1 MRTLLPGGEWAFDA
15 AVTGQSISTTGG
27 RTTDAARLS
36 EGPLGGGTVYYADVL
51 VDGNWVRVA
60 LPWSMTEGDRP
71 AAVKS
76 IAELVFEGVYG

>member
-36 EGPLGGGTVYYADVL
+36 EGPVGEGTVFYADVL
-51 VDGNWVRVA
+51 VAGNWVRVA
-60 LPWSMTEGDRP
+60 LPSSMTEGDRP
-71 AAVKS
+71 VAVAG
-76 IAELVFEGVYG
+76 IAEALFEGVCG